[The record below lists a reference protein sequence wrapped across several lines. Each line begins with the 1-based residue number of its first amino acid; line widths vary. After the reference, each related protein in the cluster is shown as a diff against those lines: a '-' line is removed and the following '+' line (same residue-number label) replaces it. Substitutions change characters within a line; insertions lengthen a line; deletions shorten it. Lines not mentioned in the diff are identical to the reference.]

1 MPTADGTRRA
11 GAGTRSKALEGPTPP
26 DGGYPVEGRGG
37 PQGKERR
44 PSPAAAQGRRNK
56 YLAPKTG
63 WGGPAAGVL
72 APILAELAPPGEEQ
86 GDT

>member
-1 MPTADGTRRA
+1 MLPAEGPARI
-11 GAGTRSKALEGPTPP
+11 GGTRSTALEGPTPP

-37 PQGKERR
+37 TQGKERR
-44 PSPAAAQGRRNK
+44 PSPAAAQGRRIK